1 MDKEENREKL
11 EALHGLLTEE
21 FITRIKSG
29 EAEPSLLSAARQFLK
44 DNSVD
49 AVVTEDSP
57 LNRLTGLVLPFED
70 DQQVPNK
77 KN

>member
-11 EALHGLLTEE
+11 EDLHGLLTEE
-21 FITRIKSG
+21 FIARIKSG